1 MHVISTGSR
10 ALDALLLGGVRRGL
24 LYCIFG
30 ASGSGKTQLCMQLAL
45 NYARSSDRAR
55 VFIVD
60 AKGDFR
66 PERIIEMYNAGM
78 DKGAGSGGG
87 RGGIGGIG
95 GGGGRGGID
104 MERDGGSSK
113 YGNTYTRY
121 SGDGDSAYYT
131 DINTVMSI
139 MDRIYVERAY
149 HVDDIFNLLSN
160 IDSMYYRYDHG
171 GVLFLIVEDSPSLFR
186 LEYGSKSAEG
196 HFRLMRLMHDLA
208 LRAVLRNTAVI
219 VTNGVTSSARDGYG
233 YVDSTTTTV
242 AGSGMDEE
250 EMQIMDRSV
259 SMFAHFKVR
268 LERLSSRMVD
278 GSMKGMDG
286 SVFRAILLQPL
297 AKNNTALFKIVE
309 RGIVDI

>member
-87 RGGIGGIG
+87 RGGIGGG
-95 GGGGRGGID
+95 GGID
-104 MERDGGSSK
+104 MERDGGSSSSSKSSK

-131 DINTVMSI
+131 DINTIMSI
-139 MDRIYVERAY
+139 MDRIYVKRAY

-160 IDSMYYRYDHG
+160 IDNMYYRYDHG

-219 VTNGVTSSARDGYG
+219 VTNGVASTASDKHRDAYAIA
-233 YVDSTTTTV
+233 DS
-242 AGSGMDEE
+242 DEGIE
-250 EMQIMDRSV
+250 EKQIMDRSV
-259 SMFAHFKVR
+259 SMFTHFKVR
-268 LERLSSRMVD
+268 LERLSSKMEAE
-278 GSMKGMDG
+278 SMKGMDG
-286 SVFRAILLQPL
+286 SVFRATLLQPL
-297 AKNNTALFKIVE
+297 VRNNTALFKIVE
-309 RGIVDI
+309 RGIVDL

>member
-1 MHVISTGSR
+1 
-10 ALDALLLGGVRRGL
+10 
-24 LYCIFG
+24 
-30 ASGSGKTQLCMQLAL
+30 
-45 NYARSSDRAR
+45 
-55 VFIVD
+55 
-60 AKGDFR
+60 
-66 PERIIEMYNAGM
+66 
-78 DKGAGSGGG
+78 
-87 RGGIGGIG
+87 
-95 GGGGRGGID
+95 
-104 MERDGGSSK
+104 
-113 YGNTYTRY
+113 
-121 SGDGDSAYYT
+121 
-131 DINTVMSI
+131 
-139 MDRIYVERAY
+139 
-149 HVDDIFNLLSN
+149 
-160 IDSMYYRYDHG
+160 
-171 GVLFLIVEDSPSLFR
+171 SLFR